1 MQHDKNPTASALF
14 GVAAIQI
21 LVGLLGWFMYSPHFG
36 WLDWIVTISG
46 AIYIALAIAARWT
59 RLSAAIV
66 AAALYAVYL
75 GYQASQNI
83 DLLWGGWIIK
93 VPIVILL
100 LAALIFAIRDSAKR
114 QQNSPATM
122 KPPD

>member
-21 LVGLLGWFMYSPHFG
+21 LVGLLGWFMYSPQFG

-46 AIYIALAIAARWT
+46 AIYLGLAFAARWT
-59 RLSAAIV
+59 RLFAAIV
-66 AAALYAVYL
+66 GAAFYGVYL
-75 GYQASQNI
+75 GYQASQNV
-83 DLLWGGWIIK
+83 DLLWRGWIIK
-93 VPIVILL
+93 GPIVILL
-100 LAALIFAIRDSAKR
+100 LAALFFAIRGSAKR
-114 QQNSPATM
+114 QQNSPATV